1 MMPRLTGPQVCEQL
15 KQDVLLRH
23 LPIIMLT
30 GKSELQ
36 DKVYG
41 INAAGE
47 IVGLYIAA
55 GGGESDKHGFFLDGS
70 AFTTI
75 DVPGAMT
82 TAILDINARGDIV
95 GYFRDGTGSHGFIG
109 SRN

>member
-1 MMPRLTGPQVCEQL
+1 MPRLPRPVR
-15 KQDVLLRH
+15 LR
-23 LPIIMLT
+23 LRRPLML
-30 GKSELQ
+30 G
-36 DKVYG
+36 
-41 INAAGE
+41 A
-47 IVGLYIAA
+47 IAVTILA
-55 GGGESDKHGFFLDGS
+55 LASGAS
-70 AFTTI
+70 AFNFTTI